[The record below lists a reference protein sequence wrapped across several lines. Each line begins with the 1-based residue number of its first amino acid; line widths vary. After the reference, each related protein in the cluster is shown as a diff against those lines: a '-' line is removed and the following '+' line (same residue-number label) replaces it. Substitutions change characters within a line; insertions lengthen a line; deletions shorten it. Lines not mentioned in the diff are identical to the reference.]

1 MALLECIEQ
10 VFSDQGRVFTKPWF
24 VMKQGLKEQFTALIA
39 RDGGRCV
46 SLYMPAHRSGQ
57 EVLQQEDR
65 LNLKNLI
72 KQIRLDLAERGF
84 DKPHID
90 TFLQPLE
97 DLSVDAK
104 FWHHQSSG
112 LAVFLGSDFFLTL
125 HLPFPVDPFYYLSYE
140 FYLKPL
146 IPLFMGDGQFYL
158 LTLSLEDL
166 HLYEGDREGLHNVE
180 MPSPLPKKM
189 VEVVGTDVEEKISG
203 YHGQSVHHGQGDGKD
218 DRKDEILEYFRE
230 VDRRVMEAL
239 EGERAPLVL
248 AGLDHL
254 VALYRQAN
262 HYSNL
267 FPEVLTGNPRYT
279 PRPELHK
286 RAWDMLAF
294 HFDRDRQVKMD
305 QLLQWQGTGKTST
318 SIHEIVPAALGGR
331 VDTLF
336 LDRRQMIWGTYDE
349 KTALVRLQ
357 EEQNL
362 SNTDLSNLV
371 ANEVLLHG
379 GQVYVTDQI
388 ALPEPDSAV
397 NALYRY

>member
-24 VMKQGLKEQFTALIA
+24 VMKQGLKEQFTALVA

-84 DKPHID
+84 DRPHID

-104 FWHHQSSG
+104 FWHHQSEG

-189 VEVVGTDVEEKISG
+189 VEVVGSDVEEKISG
-203 YHGQSVHHGQGDGKD
+203 FHGQSVHHGQGDGKD

-267 FPEVLTGNPRYT
+267 YPEVLTGNPRYT

-318 SIHEIVPAALGGR
+318 SIHEIVTAALGGR
-331 VDTLF
+331 DDTLF
-336 LDRRQMIWGTYDE
+336 LVRGQKIWGTYD
-349 KTALVRLQ
+349 
-357 EEQNL
+357 
-362 SNTDLSNLV
+362 
-371 ANEVLLHG
+371 
-379 GQVYVTDQI
+379 
-388 ALPEPDSAV
+388 
-397 NALYRY
+397 